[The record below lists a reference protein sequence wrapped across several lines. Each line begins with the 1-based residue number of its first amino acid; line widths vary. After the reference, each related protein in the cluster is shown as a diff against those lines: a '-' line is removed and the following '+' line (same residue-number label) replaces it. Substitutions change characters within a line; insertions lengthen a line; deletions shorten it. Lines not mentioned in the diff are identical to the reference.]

1 MPLKDNALPENSK
14 ENLDRK
20 LDHAIEET
28 FPTSDPV
35 SVSITK
41 GGAIDYDAEDAA
53 AAASTAPGGSSSDTQ
68 SAAENLLG
76 QAKAPL
82 AGVAGSASEAAR
94 EAYDRGKH
102 YARAARERYPEA
114 ERYYRKGT
122 QAVRQQAA
130 ENPLLTLLV
139 GVGLGYVL
147 ARMIHGGS
155 DRHKGVPDYART
167 RQGYAP
173 HRPQPRA

>member
-53 AAASTAPGGSSSDTQ
+53 ASTAPGGSSSDAQ

-76 QAKAPL
+76 QAKATL

-114 ERYYRKGT
+114 ERYYREGT

>member
-53 AAASTAPGGSSSDTQ
+53 ASTAPGGSRSDAQ
-68 SAAENLLG
+68 SAAENRLG

-82 AGVAGSASEAAR
+82 AGVAGSASEAAQ
-94 EAYDRGKH
+94 EAYDRGEH

-114 ERYYRKGT
+114 ERYYREGT
-122 QAVRQQAA
+122 QTVRQRAA
-130 ENPLLTLLV
+130 ENPLLTLLL

-155 DRHKGVPDYART
+155 DRDKGVPDYART

>member
-53 AAASTAPGGSSSDTQ
+53 ASTTPGGLSSDAQ

-82 AGVAGSASEAAR
+82 AGVAGSASEAAQ
-94 EAYDRGKH
+94 EAYHRGKH

-114 ERYYRKGT
+114 ERYYREGT
-122 QAVRQQAA
+122 QTVRQQAA

-155 DRHKGVPDYART
+155 DRNKCVPDYART